1 MPVKKDETG
10 KHWVEMHF
18 TVPGTPEQVWQALA
32 TGPGYTAWFS
42 QATIEERVGGALKF
56 AFGPEVIST
65 GEVTRW
71 EPPRFFAYVERDWG
85 EGAPPL
91 ATEITITSRSGG
103 QCVVR
108 MVHSLFSSNDD
119 WDDQME
125 GFERGWV
132 GFIEV
137 LRLYLAHCAGK
148 KAASF
153 QVMHSV
159 QADQLAVWS
168 KLMERLNLA
177 RAHVCERWSTS
188 HPEKLSGVVER
199 IQQDRKMRAITLK
212 LDSPA
217 PGVAIIGA
225 YDTGKGVNTSISTF
239 YYGDDAEAQVA
250 ASQPKWQRWL
260 QEA

>member
-10 KHWVEMHF
+10 KQWVEIHF

-32 TGPGYTAWFS
+32 TGPGNTAWFTR
-42 QATIEERVGGALKF
+42 ATIEERVGGTLKF
-56 AFGPEVIST
+56 HFGPDVSTT

-71 EPPRFFAYVERDWG
+71 EPPRFFSYVEREWG
-85 EGAPPL
+85 ENAPPL
-91 ATEITITSRSGG
+91 ATEITISSRSGD

-125 GFERGWV
+125 GFEQGWV

-137 LRLYLAHCAGK
+137 LRLYLAHYSGN

-159 QADQLAVWS
+159 QTDQLATWS
-168 KLMERLNLA
+168 KLMERLNLV
-177 RAHVCERWSTS
+177 RAHVGERWETS

-199 IQQDRKMRAITLK
+199 IHQDRKMRTITLR
-212 LDSPA
+212 LDAPA
-217 PGVAIIGA
+217 AGVAIIGA
-225 YDTGKGVNTSISTF
+225 YDSDKGINTSVSTF
-239 YYGDDAEAQVA
+239 YYGDNAEAQVA
-250 ASQPKWQRWL
+250 ASQPKWLRWI
-260 QEA
+260 QET